1 MNQDLTTARRP
12 RLTSAFQRLMSVH
25 WWMAGLYLLQFSGGA
40 FMAQLSR
47 EVSFRGSLYDIHES
61 IGLLTI
67 ALLLWRIM
75 VLLQVWWKKYTRH
88 LPRLSPKW
96 WRNMLL
102 HTLLYG
108 FMVVVPLTGLLLSNS
123 YKAGNVAF
131 FGLVITDLF
140 PENKAMVELGRS
152 LHFWLAYTFLA
163 FIVLH
168 TLAKWRV
175 VQANLH
181 RLRDSLR
188 RVRPSGVVPH

>member
-102 HTLLYG
+102 HSLLYG
-108 FMVVVPLTGLLLSNS
+108 FMVLVPLAGLLLSNP
-123 YKAGNVAF
+123 YKADNVAF
-131 FGLVITDLF
+131 FGLVGPDLF

-152 LHFWLAYTFLA
+152 LHFWLAYSFLA

-168 TLAKWRV
+168 TLAQGRV
-175 VQANLH
+175 EQANLR

-188 RVRPSGVVPH
+188 RLRPSGVVPH

>member
-12 RLTSAFQRLMSVH
+12 PLTSAFQRLMSVH
-25 WWMAGLYLLQFSGGA
+25 WWMAGLYLLSFSGGA
-40 FMAQLSR
+40 LMARLSS
-47 EVSFRGSLYDIHES
+47 ELFFRGYLYDIHKS

-67 ALLLWRIM
+67 ALLLWRIV
-75 VLLQVWWKKYTRH
+75 VLLQVWCKKYTRH

-102 HTLLYG
+102 HSLLYG
-108 FMVVVPLTGLLLSNS
+108 FMVVVPLAGLLLSNS
-123 YKAGNVAF
+123 YKADNVAF
-131 FGLVITDLF
+131 FGLVVPDLF

-163 FIVLH
+163 FIILH
-168 TLAKWRV
+168 TLSQGRV
-175 VQANLH
+175 VQANLR

>member
-1 MNQDLTTARRP
+1 
-12 RLTSAFQRLMSVH
+12 
-25 WWMAGLYLLQFSGGA
+25 MAGLYLLQFSGGA

-102 HTLLYG
+102 HSLLYG
-108 FMVVVPLTGLLLSNS
+108 FMVVVPLAGLLLSNS
-123 YKAGNVAF
+123 YKADNVAF
-131 FGLVITDLF
+131 FGLVVPDLF

-168 TLAKWRV
+168 TLAQGRV
-175 VQANLH
+175 VQANLR

>member
-1 MNQDLTTARRP
+1 
-12 RLTSAFQRLMSVH
+12 MSVH
-25 WWMAGLYLLQFSGGA
+25 WWMAGFYLLLFIGGA

-47 EVSFRGSLYDIHES
+47 EVSFRGSLYDVHKS

-67 ALLLWRIM
+67 ALLLWRIV

-102 HTLLYG
+102 HALLYG
-108 FMVVVPLTGLLLSNS
+108 FMVVVPLAGLLLSNS
-123 YKAGNVAF
+123 FKAGNVAF

-140 PENKAMVELGRS
+140 PENKAMVDVGRS
-152 LHFWLAYTFLA
+152 LHFWLSYTFLA

-168 TLAKWRV
+168 TIAQWRV
-175 VQANLH
+175 AQANLRRLGDTIK
-181 RLRDSLR
+181 RLR
-188 RVRPSGVVPH
+188 PSDVAPS

>member
-25 WWMAGLYLLQFSGGA
+25 WWMAGLYLVSFSGGA
-40 FMAQLSR
+40 FMAQLSS
-47 EVSFRGSLYDIHES
+47 EVSFRGSLYDIHKS

-88 LPRLSPKW
+88 LPRLSQKW

-108 FMVVVPLTGLLLSNS
+108 FMVVVPLAGLLLSNS

-131 FGLVITDLF
+131 FGLMVPDLF

-175 VQANLH
+175 VQANLR
-181 RLRDSLR
+181 RLRDSLS
-188 RVRPSGVVPH
+188 RVRPSRVVPH